1 MARSH
6 IAVALGAAVFALLVI
21 LQLTSTLRIPELDFW
36 HWTVQEQGNGI
47 PQMHLFNEKDAAE
60 DAATNAV
67 TAEGSQY
74 LLGVGKADITG

>member
-6 IAVALGAAVFALLVI
+6 IAVALGAAAFVLLVI
-21 LQLTSTLRIPELDFW
+21 FQLASTLRIPELDFW
-36 HWTVQEQGNGI
+36 HWTVQEQGNGV
-47 PQMHLFNEKDAAE
+47 PQTHLFSEDTAE
-60 DAATNAV
+60 DAAADAV

>member
-6 IAVALGAAVFALLVI
+6 IAVTLGAAAFALLVI
-21 LQLTSTLRIPELDFW
+21 FQLTSTLRIPELDFW

-47 PQMHLFNEKDAAE
+47 PQTHLFSEEDAAE
-60 DAATNAV
+60 DAAADAA

>member
-6 IAVALGAAVFALLVI
+6 IAVALGAATFVLLVI
-21 LQLTSTLRIPELDFW
+21 FQLASTLRIPELDFW

-47 PQMHLFNEKDAAE
+47 PQTHLFSEKDAAV
-60 DAATNAV
+60 NAV

>member
-6 IAVALGAAVFALLVI
+6 IAVALGAATFVLLVI
-21 LQLTSTLRIPELDFW
+21 FQLASTLRIPELDFW

-47 PQMHLFNEKDAAE
+47 PQTHLFSEKNAAA
-60 DAATNAV
+60 DAV

>member
-6 IAVALGAAVFALLVI
+6 IAVALGATAFALLVI
-21 LQLTSTLRIPELDFW
+21 FQLTSTLGIPELDFW

-47 PQMHLFNEKDAAE
+47 PQTHLFGEKDAAE
-60 DAATNAV
+60 DAAADAV

>member
-6 IAVALGAAVFALLVI
+6 IVVALGAAVFALLMI
-21 LQLTSTLRIPELDFW
+21 FQLTTTLRIPEPDFR

-47 PQMHLFNEKDAAE
+47 PQTHLFNEKGAAA
-60 DAATNAV
+60 DAV
-67 TAEGSQY
+67 TPEGSQY

>member
-21 LQLTSTLRIPELDFW
+21 FQLTTTLGSPELDFW
-36 HWTVQEQGNGI
+36 HWTMQEQGNGI
-47 PQMHLFNEKDAAE
+47 PQTHPFSEKDAAV
-60 DAATNAV
+60 DAV

>member
-6 IAVALGAAVFALLVI
+6 IAVALGAAVFTLLVI
-21 LQLTSTLRIPELDFW
+21 FQLATLGFPELDFW

-47 PQMHLFNEKDAAE
+47 PQTHLFSEKNAAA
-60 DAATNAV
+60 DAV